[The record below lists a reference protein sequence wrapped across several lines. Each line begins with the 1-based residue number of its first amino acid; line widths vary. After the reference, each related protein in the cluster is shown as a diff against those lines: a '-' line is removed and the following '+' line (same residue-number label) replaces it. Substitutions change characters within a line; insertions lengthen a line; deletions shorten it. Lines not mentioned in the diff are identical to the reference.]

1 MVFEAKMPICKK
13 TLTKIMFTLCKN
25 SLYDVISCKRFDN
38 ILLWKMSFQG
48 LPFENNGENL
58 CYCNSGANALLSCQN
73 ITSRVN
79 PEHCPSCDSCDFLFG
94 MTNATSPA
102 IKSALS
108 AKPLKKFVA
117 RFKPQFNS
125 NKQQVGWSIT
135 LKTQK
140 TKLLQAWFN
149 TF

>member
-25 SLYDVISCKRFDN
+25 SLCDVISCKRFDN
-38 ILLWKMSFQG
+38 TLLHKKINMSFQG

-58 CYCNSGANALLSCQN
+58 CYCNSGSNALLSCEN

-94 MTNATSPA
+94 MTNATSKA
-102 IKSALS
+102 SQSAR
-108 AKPLKKFVA
+108 KLKKFVA
-117 RFKPQFNS
+117 KFKPGFSS
-125 NKQQVGWSIT
+125 NKQQVGWSST

-140 TKLLQAWFN
+140 TQLLHI
-149 TF
+149 